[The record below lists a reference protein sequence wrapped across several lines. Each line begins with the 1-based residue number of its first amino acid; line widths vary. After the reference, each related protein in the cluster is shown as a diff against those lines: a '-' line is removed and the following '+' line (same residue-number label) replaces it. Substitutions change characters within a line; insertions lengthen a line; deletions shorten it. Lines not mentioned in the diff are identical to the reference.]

1 MREVYAERR
10 SVLLECAQQRLT
22 GLLQIIGV
30 EAGLQT
36 AGWLGGGIDGESAAR
51 AAAALDVE
59 VTPLS
64 RYSRGRTVPAGLQLG
79 FAAIEPLEI
88 RRGILDLSAALEAL
102 AESHPSDSA
111 TDH

>member
-1 MREVYAERR
+1 
-10 SVLLECAQQRLT
+10 
-22 GLLQIIGV
+22 
-30 EAGLQT
+30 
-36 AGWLGGGIDGESAAR
+36 
-51 AAAALDVE
+51 
-59 VTPLS
+59 
-64 RYSRGRTVPAGLQLG
+64 LQLG